1 MSPEIITILMFTSLF
16 VSIFL
21 GHPIGFSL
29 GGLSIIFGYF
39 VWGPECF
46 GIFANKTYGLMDSYI
61 LVALPL
67 FIFMANMLQY
77 AGIAEGLYAA
87 LHVLMGPLRGG
98 LALATILVSI
108 ILAAT
113 TGVVGASVVAM
124 GLFAMPSM
132 LKRGYQVELTTGTV
146 CAGGTLGILIPPS
159 IMLVLYGS
167 QAGISVGKLFSAA
180 ILPGLILGLL
190 YMVYIAVICY
200 FRPHLGPALP
210 PEERAMPLR
219 QKLLMTARS
228 MVPPLFLILA
238 ALGTILFGIATP
250 TEAAGAGALG
260 SLLIVAFSKRLTWQV
275 LKTACYST
283 LQVTSMAL
291 ILIVGAS
298 AFTSIF
304 LGIGG
309 GQVLENFLFVGQIN
323 RWVVLT
329 EMMVIVLILGCFLD
343 WMGIIMII
351 LPVFLP
357 IADKLGFD
365 PLWFALLICVNL
377 QMSFLTPP
385 FGPATF
391 YLKGVSPPNVS
402 LGLIFKGV
410 MPFIALQGIGVAL
423 CIIFPEIVLWLPR
436 IFFE

>member
-1 MSPEIITILMFTSLF
+1 MSPEIITILMFTCLF

-21 GHPIGFSL
+21 GHPVGFSL

-46 GIFANKTYGLMDSYI
+46 GLFANKTYGLMDSYV

-67 FIFMANMLQY
+67 FIFMANMLQHS
-77 AGIAEGLYAA
+77 GIAEGLYAA

-132 LKRGYQVELTTGTV
+132 LKRGFQVELTTGTV

-180 ILPGLILGLL
+180 ILPGLLLALL

-228 MVPPLFLILA
+228 MVPPLFLIFA

-260 SLLIVAFSKRLTWQV
+260 SLLIVAFSKKLTWQV
-275 LKTACYST
+275 LKSACYST

-291 ILIVGAS
+291 ILVVGAS

-309 GQVLENFLFVGQIN
+309 GQVLENFLLVGRLS

-343 WMGIIMII
+343 WIGIIMII

-365 PLWFALLICVNL
+365 PLWFALLICINL

-391 YLKGVSPPNVS
+391 YLKGVSPPNV
-402 LGLIFKGV
+402 GIGQIFRGV
-410 MPFIALQGIGVAL
+410 IPFIALQMIEVSL
-423 CIIFPEIVLWLPR
+423 CIIFPEIILWLPR
-436 IFFE
+436 VFFE